1 MEVMG
6 RDRYLHGKGIFPI
19 LFSFFSLSL
28 FLSFFFSS
36 FSFLLSFCLLLFF
49 ISYCLFI
56 FFFSSFFFF
65 LDIVTFL
72 EKKKITFEDFA

>member
-1 MEVMG
+1 MEVSG

-19 LFSFFSLSL
+19 FFPSFH
-28 FLSFFFSS
+28 FLYFSFFFSS

-56 FFFSSFFFF
+56 FFFSSFFF

-72 EKKKITFEDFA
+72 EKKKIAFEDFA

>member
-6 RDRYLHGKGIFPI
+6 RDRYLHGKDTFPI

-36 FSFLLSFCLLLFF
+36 FSFLLSFCLLFF
-49 ISYCLFI
+49 ISYYLFI
-56 FFFSSFFFF
+56 FFFSSFLF

-72 EKKKITFEDFA
+72 EKKKIIFEDFA

>member
-6 RDRYLHGKGIFPI
+6 RDRYLHGKGMFSI

-49 ISYCLFI
+49 ISDCLFI
-56 FFFSSFFFF
+56 FFFSSFFF
-65 LDIVTFL
+65 LDIITFL

>member
-1 MEVMG
+1 MEVNG
-6 RDRYLHGKGIFPI
+6 RDRYLHGKDSFPI

-56 FFFSSFFFF
+56 FFFSFFF

-72 EKKKITFEDFA
+72 EKKKITFKDFA